1 MKKTTIAIATM
12 SLLLTLVV
20 TASGQ
25 DRRRAPQQVGNPIGL
40 GGTVTAGVKNRKPMN
55 LGDTGTHEV
64 GHKGNRRP
72 TPKGYSFGA
81 SNPTVINNEST
92 GKSSQNNRTRAPQQK
107 PMNLGDTATH
117 EVGHKGKRRNGQFR
131 PNPTGD
137 GTTQHFRTQKTNAA
151 KYDGIDGES
160 NDARTKSPNSG
171 VSPAG
176 IAGATEVAAKDIRKQ
191 SNKRRKTQNLLP
203 YMEQSNLKARPRAKQ
218 FGAGNQVEAKTKGN

>member
-1 MKKTTIAIATM
+1 MKKTAIAIATM

-25 DRRRAPQQVGNPIGL
+25 DRRRRAPQQVGNPIGL

-81 SNPTVINNEST
+81 SNPTVVNNQST
-92 GKSSQNNRTRAPQQK
+92 GKNSQNNRTRAPQPK
-107 PMNLGDTATH
+107 SLKLGDIKG
-117 EVGHKGKRRNGQFR
+117 EVINSQQ
-131 PNPTGD
+131 P
-137 GTTQHFRTQKTNAA
+137 NAA

-160 NDARTKSPNSG
+160 NAARTKSPNSG
-171 VSPAG
+171 ASPAG

>member
-1 MKKTTIAIATM
+1 M

-25 DRRRAPQQVGNPIGL
+25 DRRRAPRQVGNPVGL

-64 GHKGNRRP
+64 GHVKGKSGSARTKPQLNLGDTGTHEVGHVKGNRRP
-72 TPKGYSFGA
+72 TPKGWGFGA
-81 SNPTVINNEST
+81 SNPTVVNNQST
-92 GKSSQNNRTRAPQQK
+92 GKNSQNNRVRTPQPK
-107 PMNLGDTATH
+107 SLKLGDIKG
-117 EVGHKGKRRNGQFR
+117 EVINSQQ
-131 PNPTGD
+131 P
-137 GTTQHFRTQKTNAA
+137 NAA

-171 VSPAG
+171 ASPAG

-191 SNKRRKTQNLLP
+191 SNQRRKPQNLLP